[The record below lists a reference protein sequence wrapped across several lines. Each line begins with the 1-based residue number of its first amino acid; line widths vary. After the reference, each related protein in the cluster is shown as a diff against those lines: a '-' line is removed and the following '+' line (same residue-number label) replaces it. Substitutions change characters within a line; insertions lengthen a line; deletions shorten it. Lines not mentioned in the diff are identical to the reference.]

1 MKVGAII
8 LAAGQSA
15 RFGDGNKLLAEIG
28 GEPMIRRV
36 ALAVSASCIDEVV
49 LVVSPSGGA
58 IAKAAGEGRWRVV
71 VAENASAGLSA
82 SLGSGL
88 ETLPADTSGALIAL
102 GDMPDVSTELT
113 NKLVAAF
120 AMCGGQS
127 IVFPQD
133 ADGRQGN
140 PVVWPRGLFARLQ
153 TLTGDAGGKSVLN
166 AHTQLWHPVLTA
178 DAGAFRDVDT
188 RQDLARREAP

>member
-15 RFGDGNKLLAEIG
+15 RFGDGNKLLADIG

-36 ALAVSASCIDEVV
+36 ALAVAASRIDEVV

-58 IAKAAGEGRWRVV
+58 IAKAAGDGRWNVV

-88 ETLPADTSGALIAL
+88 ETLPANLSGALIAL
-102 GDMPDVSTELT
+102 GDMPDVSTELID
-113 NKLVAAF
+113 KLIAAF
-120 AMCGGQS
+120 AACGGQA

-133 ADGRQGN
+133 GVGRQGN
-140 PVVWPRGLFARLQ
+140 PVVWPRSLFAKLK
-153 TLTGDAGGKSVLN
+153 TLTGDAGGKSVLK
-166 AHTQLWHPVLTA
+166 AHTHLWHPVPTA